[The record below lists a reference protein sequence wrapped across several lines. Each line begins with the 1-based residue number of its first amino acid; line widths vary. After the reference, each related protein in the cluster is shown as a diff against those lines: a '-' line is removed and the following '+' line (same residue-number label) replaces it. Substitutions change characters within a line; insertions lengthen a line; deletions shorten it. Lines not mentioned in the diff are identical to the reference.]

1 MIRYHNFPPE
11 HPLPLTDA
19 QARAMGCTIYRC
31 YVIDN
36 VKHEVVPTVTYWY
49 NYRPCA
55 TGGAN
60 KQEIGDEIS

>member
-19 QARAMGCTIYRC
+19 QARAMGCTIYRG

-36 VKHEVVPTVTYWY
+36 EKHEVVPTITYWY
-49 NYRPCA
+49 RYKPCVRIRKEHQN
-55 TGGAN
+55 TG
-60 KQEIGDEIS
+60 DR